1 MGVKP
6 YVFRQHG
13 LIVLRLCLLLP
24 LLVFPDLEQLLF
36 MPLIQGR
43 EDLVGLRG
51 ESVRDFPDSPQLLQ
65 RFKLLVQLL
74 EFPGFGGQQG
84 RRRGD
89 FPLSLGNLFL
99 FGLDKVLGFCLG
111 LGIDLNDILL

>member
-1 MGVKP
+1 M
-6 YVFRQHG
+6 
-13 LIVLRLCLLLP
+13 
-24 LLVFPDLEQLLF
+24 
-36 MPLIQGR
+36 
-43 EDLVGLRG
+43 
-51 ESVRDFPDSPQLLQ
+51 
-65 RFKLLVQLL
+65 
-74 EFPGFGGQQG
+74 EFPVFGGQQG